1 MFTFQNFSFYFIIY
15 ILFIIIAF
23 RLQIDYNIYKYIYTI
38 YKIN

>member
-15 ILFIIIAF
+15 ILFIIITF
-23 RLQIDYNIYKYIYTI
+23 KLQIDYNIYKYIYTI